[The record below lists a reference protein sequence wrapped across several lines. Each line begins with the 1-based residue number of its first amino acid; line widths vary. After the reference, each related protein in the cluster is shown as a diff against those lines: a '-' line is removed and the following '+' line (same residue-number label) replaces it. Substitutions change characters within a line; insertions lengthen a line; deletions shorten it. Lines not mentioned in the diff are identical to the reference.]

1 LLTIMGSGETAPT
14 MVKVHRAVN
23 ERLQAAGAGTEV
35 RAAHDSGSTSV
46 HGLLLDTPFGFQTNA
61 AEIAARAVSYFRES
75 VGATLE
81 VAGIRSAADLV
92 GDHGQA
98 IAARMAALPLVFSGP
113 GSPSYA
119 LRQWRGT
126 LVPSL
131 LSEKLAIGGA
141 VTFASAA
148 ALTLGSATVPV
159 YEVYKVGEEPH
170 WLEGLDVLRPL
181 GLPAVVIPHYDNA
194 EGQTHDT
201 RYCYLGEERLS
212 LIEPKLPDGT
222 FVLGVDEHTALCVDF
237 DSGFATVAGHGGV
250 TVRVHG
256 HSERIEAGATVSLE
270 RILELASDLASA
282 PAHESA
288 KTKRRAADTVRTG
301 GDGRDRVG
309 TSAVGTAGD
318 GQQEPAP
325 QEEEA
330 AARTTTRPGGSPLL
344 RAIRVHES
352 AFRSARDRSDAPR
365 MVASVLA
372 LEEEMWAWR
381 ADTLQSDE
389 MDRGRASLRSMI
401 RDLGLLSEIGAR
413 DPAELIGPYIDVVL
427 AIRDSARRELRF
439 AEADSVRDRLEL
451 LGVVVHDTPDGSTWE
466 MRRDNKA
473 GH

>member
-23 ERLQAAGAGTEV
+23 ERLQAAEAATEV
-35 RAAHDSGSTSV
+35 RTGHDSGSMSV

-81 VAGIRSAADLV
+81 VAGIRSAADLA

-98 IAARMAALPLVFSGP
+98 IAARMAALPLIFSGP

-170 WLEGLDVLRPL
+170 WLEGLDLLRPL

-237 DSGFATVAGHGGV
+237 DSGVARVAGHGGV

-288 KTKRRAADTVRTG
+288 KTKGHTADAARTDG
-301 GDGRDRVG
+301 GGRDGVG
-309 TSAVGTAGD
+309 ASAVGTVGD
-318 GQQEPAP
+318 GRQEPAP

-330 AARTTTRPGGSPLL
+330 ALTTARPGGSPLL
-344 RAIRVHES
+344 RAIRAHES
-352 AFRSARDRSDAPR
+352 AFRSARDRSDAPG

-401 RDLGLLSEIGAR
+401 RDLGLLSEIGTR
-413 DPAELIGPYIDVVL
+413 DPAELIGPYVDVVL

-466 MRRDNKA
+466 MRRDNRA
-473 GH
+473 GD